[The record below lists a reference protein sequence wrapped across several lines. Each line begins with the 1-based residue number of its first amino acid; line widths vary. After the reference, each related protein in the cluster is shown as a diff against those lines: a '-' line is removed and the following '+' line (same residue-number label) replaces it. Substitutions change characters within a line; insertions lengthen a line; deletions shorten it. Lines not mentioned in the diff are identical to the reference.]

1 MRFFSRKVFQG
12 RALCTH
18 ILFFVLFASLLVSCG
33 DDSVNTPNEDLK
45 DHELSSK
52 REDSKSSS
60 SSRSHRR
67 SSSSSVKGKVSSSS
81 SIKIELPPEDGLDI
95 VYVFEDGTVSGA
107 VALDYFAKGSKIS
120 LVELNPDDAY
130 KETKTSFTGEVKN
143 GTYEIKKVKLQ
154 QPFVKLSID
163 GSIKSVLNDK
173 YSSLTLVALGDVTS
187 G

>member
-18 ILFFVLFASLLVSCG
+18 ILFFVLFASLLVACG

-67 SSSSSVKGKVSSSS
+67 SPVFTHQKRYWAGLKKCAGIVQRVS
-81 SIKIELPPEDGLDI
+81 
-95 VYVFEDGTVSGA
+95 
-107 VALDYFAKGSKIS
+107 
-120 LVELNPDDAY
+120 
-130 KETKTSFTGEVKN
+130 
-143 GTYEIKKVKLQ
+143 KVKE
-154 QPFVKLSID
+154 
-163 GSIKSVLNDK
+163 GE
-173 YSSLTLVALGDVTS
+173 
-187 G
+187 